1 MDIPQPSHPFLHR
14 TPAQTRFNDYD
25 LLGHLNNNIYLVLAD
40 MGKAGYFRDA
50 APHLWDWRNVAMV
63 VASIKCDFY
72 APSFPDE
79 PLDILTA
86 VTRISPSTITLEQR
100 IVNPLRADEVKCIVT
115 TVMVHVDPTA
125 RHSAPIPPEWTEAI
139 STFEQHKF

>member
-50 APHLWDWRNVAMV
+50 AP
-63 VASIKCDFY
+63 
-72 APSFPDE
+72 
-79 PLDILTA
+79 
-86 VTRISPSTITLEQR
+86 
-100 IVNPLRADEVKCIVT
+100 
-115 TVMVHVDPTA
+115 
-125 RHSAPIPPEWTEAI
+125 
-139 STFEQHKF
+139 TFGTGATWPWSSQA

>member
-50 APHLWDWRNVAMV
+50 APHLWDWHTHENKNMHTHAHPN
-63 VASIKCDFY
+63 AHIY
-72 APSFPDE
+72 
-79 PLDILTA
+79 T
-86 VTRISPSTITLEQR
+86 
-100 IVNPLRADEVKCIVT
+100 
-115 TVMVHVDPTA
+115 
-125 RHSAPIPPEWTEAI
+125 
-139 STFEQHKF
+139 